1 MKLWIDTDAGVDDS
15 TAILLAL
22 NAPDVEIVG
31 ISCVG
36 GNAHLDNVIKNV
48 NRTLLVFGKK
58 PGHDIPIYA
67 GCKCALVHPP
77 MVIPEIHGQ
86 DGLGDIKNEDFQINE
101 NDFKCDDSKHATQ
114 ALIDCASKCHYSE
127 GSEDD
132 DGLVLLTLGPLTN
145 IAIALRLA
153 PEKMINGIKKI
164 IVMGGAEDGIGN
176 TSPYAEFNFRCDPE
190 AAQIVFS
197 TFPQERIFLAS
208 WTLTQAFS
216 FKTQED
222 LKLYQSNHTNTKIGE
237 FIKQT
242 WQSIVDFTHGDML
255 MADPLASF
263 IACYPQ
269 YVLEVEKLRINIVLS
284 GEKVGMSEVFNDE
297 KNEGATTIVKKID
310 FDKYKE
316 VFLNLM
322 KHH

>member
-1 MKLWIDTDAGVDDS
+1 MKLWIDTDAGVDDA

-22 NAPDVEIVG
+22 NAPDTEIVG

-36 GNAHLDNVIKNV
+36 GNAHLQNVIKNV

-58 PGHDIPIYA
+58 PGSDISVYS
-67 GCKCALVHPP
+67 GCQCALVHPP
-77 MVIPEIHGQ
+77 MVIPEIHGH
-86 DGLGDIKNEDFQINE
+86 DGLGDIKNSDFQINE
-101 NDFKCDDSKHATQ
+101 NDFKCNENRHAVN
-114 ALIDCASKCHYSE
+114 ALIEYVSNCQFLENPKI
-127 GSEDD
+127 DD
-132 DGLVLLTLGPLTN
+132 RIVLLTLGPLTN

-153 PEKMINGIKKI
+153 QEKMLNGIKKI
-164 IVMGGAEDGIGN
+164 VVMGGAEDGIGN

-197 TFPQERIFLAS
+197 TFPQERIVLAS

-216 FKTQED
+216 FHTQED
-222 LKLYQSNHTNTKIGE
+222 LELYQSNKTKTKIGE

-242 WQSIVDFTHGDML
+242 WQPIINFTHGNML

-263 IACYPQ
+263 ITCYPQ
-269 YVLEVEKLRINIVLS
+269 YVIESEKLRINIVLS
-284 GEKVGMSEVFNDE
+284 GEKVGMSEAIKDE
-297 KNEGATTIVKKID
+297 KGEGATTVVKKID

-316 VFLNLM
+316 IFIKLM
-322 KHH
+322 EHH

>member
-1 MKLWIDTDAGVDDS
+1 MKLWIDTDAGVDDA
-15 TAILLAL
+15 TAILIAL

-36 GNAHLDNVIKNV
+36 GNAHLQNVINNV
-48 NRTLLVFGKK
+48 NRTLLVYGKK
-58 PGHDIPIYA
+58 PGDDIPVYS
-67 GCKCALVHPP
+67 GCDCALVHPP
-77 MVIPEIHGQ
+77 MVIPEIHGH
-86 DGLGDIKNEDFQINE
+86 DGLGDIKNSDFQINE
-101 NDFKCDDSKHATQ
+101 DEFKCEKSKHAVS
-114 ALIDCASKCHYSE
+114 ALIECVSKCKQ
-127 GSEDD
+127 SEDPEKD
-132 DGLVLLTLGPLTN
+132 DRIVLLTLGPLTN

-153 PEKMINGIKKI
+153 KEQMINGIKKI
-164 IVMGGAEDGIGN
+164 VVMGGAEDGIGN

-216 FKTQED
+216 FNTPED
-222 LKLYQSNHTNTKIGE
+222 LEIYQSNKTNTKIGE
-237 FIKQT
+237 FIQKT
-242 WQSIVDFTHGDML
+242 WQSVIDFTHGNML

-263 IACYPQ
+263 ITCYPQ
-269 YVLEVEKLRINIVLS
+269 YVTEVEKLRINVVLS
-284 GEKVGMSEVFNDE
+284 GEKVGMSEAFKDE
-297 KNEGATTIVKKID
+297 KNEGATTVVKKID

-316 VFLNLM
+316 IFIELM